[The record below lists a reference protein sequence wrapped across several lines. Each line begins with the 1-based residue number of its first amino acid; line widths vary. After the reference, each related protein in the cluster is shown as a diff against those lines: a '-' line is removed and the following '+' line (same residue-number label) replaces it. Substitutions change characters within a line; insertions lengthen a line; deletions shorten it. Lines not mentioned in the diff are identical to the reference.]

1 MQSFRER
8 TFKVRPLSPAMLAL
22 ALLSAQAHAF
32 QPFQVKDIRVEG
44 IQRTEAGTVFSYLP
58 IKVGETLTP
67 DRASDAIKALYATG
81 FFKDVRLEANDNVL
95 IVSVEERPAIASV
108 DFSGMKEF
116 PKDDMK
122 TGLKQLGLAEGRIL
136 DKSLLEKAEQE
147 LKRQYFNR
155 GMYAVEVKATS
166 TPLER
171 NRVAVSFD
179 VSEGEIAKIRSIN
192 IVGSNAFPEKT
203 LLKLFNLRTPGMM
216 SWWSKN
222 DQYSKQKLSG
232 DLETL
237 RSHYLNQGY
246 LEFNVEST
254 QVSITPDKKD
264 IYITININEGERY
277 TVSDY
282 KFAGDLPVPESELK
296 ELVSL
301 KVGDFFSRERLNE
314 STKNIG
320 ERLGNEGYAFS
331 NVNAAPEIDKDK
343 RTAEFT
349 FLVDPGRK
357 VYVRRINVT
366 GNTRTKDEVVR
377 REIRQMEGAWFAADK
392 INRSRVRVERL
403 GYFKETTIE
412 TPPVPGT
419 TDQVDVDINVVEQPT
434 GNILLGAGFSS
445 SEGLVLS
452 GSISQNN
459 LFGSGNRLS
468 AQINSGSV
476 NKVYALSF
484 TNPYF
489 TPDGVSLGYDLYRRN
504 VNTSSLDS
512 YADYG
517 TSTTGA
523 GLRLGVP
530 ITELDTVNFGLAYEQ
545 VTLDLSATAPNV
557 YHDYAAQFEPSCVTY
572 NTTCSSTTDSLRF
585 ESGWARDSRDSL
597 LYPTKGTYQ
606 RAYMEVGTPLGDLNY
621 YKLNYQYQWLRPLS
635 RSVSLLLNGEI
646 GIGSGYNDKEMPL
659 FRNFFAGGIGSVRG
673 FDSGALGPK
682 AINSSGS
689 SFSIGGNKRVVGNAE
704 LLFPFPGMG
713 NDRSVRLS
721 TFLDLGMVAG
731 PGDDDRNPLTPSRY
745 SKLSVDDLRYSV
757 GAAVTWYS
765 PMGPI
770 KLSLAKAL
778 NPASDDR
785 EQTFQFQLGN
795 VF

>member
-1 MQSFRER
+1 MFSFRL
-8 TFKVRPLSPAMLAL
+8 RPLSPAMLAL
-22 ALLSAQAHAF
+22 ALLSSPAHAF
-32 QPFQVKDIRVEG
+32 DPFQIKDIRVEG

-67 DRASDAIKALYATG
+67 ARASEAIKALYATG
-81 FFKDVRLEANDNVL
+81 FFKDVRLEANNEVL
-95 IVSVEERPAIASV
+95 VVTVEERPGIASV
-108 DFSGMKEF
+108 GFVGMKEF
-116 PKDDMK
+116 PKEDML
-122 TGLKQLGLAEGRIL
+122 TGLKQLGLSDGRIL
-136 DKSLLEKAEQE
+136 DKSLLDKAEQE
-147 LKRQYFNR
+147 LTRQYFNR
-155 GMYAVEVKATS
+155 GMYAVQVKAAT

-171 NRVAVSFD
+171 NRVAVSFE
-179 VSEGEIAKIRSIN
+179 VNEGEVARIRSIN
-192 IVGSNAFPEKT
+192 IVGAKAFSEKN

-216 SWWSKN
+216 TWWNKN

-237 RSHYLNQGY
+237 RSHYLNQGF

-264 IYITININEGERY
+264 IYLTINIQEGERY
-277 TVSDY
+277 TVSDF
-282 KFAGDLPVPESELK
+282 KFAGELPVPEAELK
-296 ELVSL
+296 NLVSL
-301 KVGDFFSRERLNE
+301 KVGDVFSRERLNE
-314 STKNIG
+314 STRNIG
-320 ERLGNEGYAFS
+320 DRLGNEGFAFS
-331 NVNAAPEIDKDK
+331 NVNAAPEIDKEK
-343 RTAEFT
+343 RTANFT

-357 VYVRRINVT
+357 VYVRRINVS

-377 REIRQMEGAWFAADK
+377 REMRQMEGAWYAADK

-403 GYFKETTIE
+403 GFFKETTVE

-419 TDQVDVDINVVEQPT
+419 TDQVDVNVNVTEQPT

-445 SEGLVLS
+445 SDGLVLS
-452 GSISQNN
+452 GSIAQNN

-468 AQINSGSV
+468 AQINSGSI
-476 NKVYALSF
+476 NKVYSLSF

-489 TPDGVSLGYDLYRRN
+489 TPDGVSLGYDLYRRD

-512 YADYG
+512 VADYG
-517 TSTTGA
+517 TSTVGA

-530 ITELDTVNFGLAYEQ
+530 ITEFDTVNFGLAYEQ
-545 VTLDLSATAPNV
+545 VTLDLNAGAPDV
-557 YHDYAAQFEPSCVTY
+557 YYSYAGQYEPACLLQVGSSLAKTG
-572 NTTCSSTTDSLRF
+572 CSSSTNSLRF
-585 ESGWARDSRDSL
+585 EAGWARDSRDSL

-606 RAYMEVGTPLGDLNY
+606 RAYMEFGTPLGDLNY
-621 YKLNYQYQWLRPLS
+621 YKLNYQYQWLKPLS

-646 GIGSGYNDKEMPL
+646 GIGGGYSDKELPL

-682 AINSSGS
+682 AVNSTGS
-689 SFSIGGNKRVVGNAE
+689 TFSIGGTKRVVGNAE

-721 TFLDLGMVAG
+721 TFLDIGALAG
-731 PGDDDRNPLTPSRY
+731 PGDNLGRY
-745 SKLSVDDLRYSV
+745 EKLSTSDMRYSV

-770 KLSLAKAL
+770 KLSIANPL
-778 NPASDDR
+778 NAADDDKK
-785 EQTFQFQLGN
+785 QSFQFQLGN

>member
-1 MQSFRER
+1 
-8 TFKVRPLSPAMLAL
+8 
-22 ALLSAQAHAF
+22 
-32 QPFQVKDIRVEG
+32 VEG

-58 IKVGETLTP
+58 VKVGETLTP
-67 DRASDAIKALYATG
+67 DRASAAIKALYATG
-81 FFKDVRLEANDNVL
+81 FFKDVRLDATDDVL
-95 IVSVEERPAIASV
+95 VVSVEERPGIASV
-108 DFSGMKEF
+108 EFVGMKEF
-116 PKDDMK
+116 PKDEMK
-122 TGLKQLGLAEGRIL
+122 AGLKQLGLAEGRIL

-155 GMYAVEVKATS
+155 GMYAVEVKATT

-171 NRVAVSFD
+171 NRSAVKFE

-192 IVGSNAFPEKT
+192 IVGSHAFPEKT
-203 LLKLFNLRTPGMM
+203 LLKLFNLRTPGLM

-237 RSHYLNQGY
+237 RSHYLNQGF

-264 IYITININEGERY
+264 IYLTININEGERY
-277 TVSDY
+277 TVSNY
-282 KFAGDLPVPESELK
+282 KFAGDLPVPEAELK
-296 ELVSL
+296 SLVSL
-301 KVGDFFSRERLNE
+301 EVGDFFSRERLNE

-331 NVNAAPEIDKDK
+331 NVNAAPEINKDK
-343 RTAEFT
+343 RTVEFT

-377 REIRQMEGAWFAADK
+377 REMRQMEGAWYASDK

-403 GYFKETTIE
+403 GYFKETTVE

-419 TDQVDVDINVVEQPT
+419 TDQVDVNINVTEQPT

-445 SEGLVLS
+445 SDGLVLS
-452 GSISQNN
+452 GSIAQNN

-476 NKVYALSF
+476 NKVYSLSF

-489 TPDGVSLGYDLYRRN
+489 TPDGVSLGYDLYRRD
-504 VNTSSLDS
+504 VNTSSLDTV
-512 YADYG
+512 ADYG
-517 TSTTGA
+517 TSTTGI

-545 VTLDLSATAPNV
+545 VQLDLSNTAPDI
-557 YHDYAAQFEPSCVTY
+557 YHDYAGEYEAACAGPAGY
-572 NTTCSSTTDSLRF
+572 NTACSSTTDSLRF
-585 ESGWARDSRDSL
+585 EAGWARDSRDSL

-606 RAYMEVGTPLGDLNY
+606 RAYIEAGTPLGDLNY

-646 GIGSGYNDKEMPL
+646 GIGGGYSGKEMPL

-673 FDSGALGPK
+673 FDSGAIGPK
-682 AINSSGS
+682 ATNTAGS
-689 SFSIGGNKRVVGNAE
+689 SFSVGGTKRAVGNAE

-721 TFLDLGMVAG
+721 TFLDVGAIAG
-731 PGDDDRNPLTPSRY
+731 PGDTQGRY
-745 SKLSVDDLRYSV
+745 EKLSVSDMRYSV

-778 NPASDDR
+778 NPAADDE
-785 EQTFQFQLGN
+785 EQMFQFQLGN

>member
-1 MQSFRER
+1 M
-8 TFKVRPLSPAMLAL
+8 
-22 ALLSAQAHAF
+22 
-32 QPFQVKDIRVEG
+32 EG

-67 DRASDAIKALYATG
+67 ARASEAIKALYATG
-81 FFKDVRLEANDNVL
+81 FFKDVRLEANNEVL
-95 IVSVEERPAIASV
+95 VVTVEERPGIASV
-108 DFSGMKEF
+108 NFSGMKEF
-116 PKDDMK
+116 PKEDMLA
-122 TGLKQLGLAEGRIL
+122 GLKQLGLSDGRIL
-136 DKSLLEKAEQE
+136 DKSLLDKAEQE
-147 LKRQYFNR
+147 LTRQYFNR
-155 GMYAVEVKATS
+155 GMYAVQVKATT

-171 NRVAVSFD
+171 NRVAVNFE
-179 VSEGEIAKIRSIN
+179 VNEGEVAKIRSIN
-192 IVGSNAFPEKT
+192 IVGAKAFTEKS

-216 SWWSKN
+216 TWWNKN

-264 IYITININEGERY
+264 IYLTINIQEGERY
-277 TVSDY
+277 TVSDF
-282 KFAGDLPVPESELK
+282 KFAGDLPVPEAELK
-296 ELVSL
+296 NLVSL
-301 KVGDFFSRERLNE
+301 KVGDVFSRERLNE
-314 STKNIG
+314 STRNIG
-320 ERLGNEGYAFS
+320 DRLGNEGFAFS
-331 NVNAAPEIDKDK
+331 NVNAAPEIDKEK
-343 RTAEFT
+343 RTANFT

-357 VYVRRINVT
+357 VYVRRLNVT

-377 REIRQMEGAWFAADK
+377 REMRQLEGAWYAADK

-403 GYFKETTIE
+403 GHFKETTIE

-419 TDQVDVDINVVEQPT
+419 TDQVDVNVNVTEQPT

-445 SEGLVLS
+445 SDGLVLS
-452 GSISQNN
+452 GSIAQNN

-468 AQINSGSV
+468 VQINSGSI
-476 NKVYALSF
+476 NKVYSLSF

-489 TPDGVSLGYDLYRRN
+489 TSDGVSLGYDLYRRD
-504 VNTSSLDS
+504 VDTESLDS
-512 YADYG
+512 VADYS
-517 TSTTGA
+517 TSTVGA

-530 ITELDTVNFGLAYEQ
+530 ITEFDSVNFGLAYEQ
-545 VTLDLSATAPNV
+545 VKLDLNGTAPQV
-557 YHDYAAQFEPSCVTY
+557 YFDYANRYESSCPSPT
-572 NTTCSSTTDSLRF
+572 NPSALSCSATTDSLRF
-585 ESGWARDSRDSL
+585 EAGWARDSRDSL

-621 YKLNYQYQWLRPLS
+621 YKLNYQYQWLKPLS
-635 RSVSLLLNGEI
+635 RRVSLLLNGEI
-646 GIGSGYNDKEMPL
+646 GIGGGYNGEEMPL

-682 AINSSGS
+682 AVNSSGS
-689 SFSIGGNKRVVGNAE
+689 SFSIGGTKRVVGNAE

-721 TFLDLGMVAG
+721 TFLDIGAVAG
-731 PGDDDRNPLTPSRY
+731 PGDDPDNDPTTPGRY
-745 SKLSVDDLRYSV
+745 SKLSTSDMRYSV

-770 KLSLAKAL
+770 KLSLAKPL
-778 NPASDDR
+778 NAAADD
-785 EQTFQFQLGN
+785 EKQTFQFQLGN

>member
-1 MQSFRER
+1 MFSFRA
-8 TFKVRPLSPAMLAL
+8 RPLSPAMLAMAFL
-22 ALLSAQAHAF
+22 AAQAQAF
-32 QPFQVKDIRVEG
+32 DAFLIKDIRVEG

-58 IKVGETLTP
+58 VKVGETLTP
-67 DRASDAIKALYATG
+67 ERASDAIKALYATG
-81 FFKDVRLEANDNVL
+81 FFKDVRLEANNDVL
-95 IVSVEERPAIASV
+95 VVTVEERPGIASV

-122 TGLKQLGLAEGRIL
+122 KGLKELGLADGRIL

-155 GMYAVEVKATS
+155 GMYAVQIKATS

-171 NRVAVSFD
+171 NRVAVNFE
-179 VSEGEIAKIRSIN
+179 VSEGEVAKIRTIN
-192 IVGSNAFPEKT
+192 IVGAKTLPEKD
-203 LLKLFNLRTPGMM
+203 LLKLFNLRTPGWM
-216 SWWSKN
+216 SWWNKN

-277 TVSDY
+277 TVSDF
-282 KFAGDLPVPESELK
+282 KFAGDMPVPEAELK
-296 ELVSL
+296 SLVSL
-301 KVGDFFSRERLNE
+301 KAGDFFSRERLNE
-314 STKNIG
+314 STKKIG
-320 ERLGNEGYAFS
+320 DRLGNEGYAFS

-343 RTAEFT
+343 RTASFT

-357 VYVRRINVT
+357 VYVRRVNVT

-377 REIRQMEGAWFAADK
+377 REMRQMEGAWYAADK
-392 INRSRVRVERL
+392 VNRSRERLERL
-403 GYFKETTIE
+403 GYFKETTVE

-419 TDQVDVDINVVEQPT
+419 TDQVDVNVNVTEQPT

-445 SEGLVLS
+445 SDGLVLS
-452 GSISQNN
+452 GSIAQNN

-476 NKVYALSF
+476 NKVYSLSF

-489 TPDGVSLGYDLYRRN
+489 TQDGVSLGYDLYRRD
-504 VNTSSLDS
+504 VNTSSLNTL
-512 YADYG
+512 ADYG
-517 TSTTGA
+517 TSTLGA
-523 GLRLGVP
+523 GVRLGVP

-545 VTLDLSATAPNV
+545 VKLDLTATAPDV
-557 YHDYAAQFEPSCVTY
+557 YHDYAKIYDPSCATY
-572 NTTCSSTTDSLRF
+572 SSACSSTTNSLRF
-585 ESGWARDSRDSL
+585 EAGWARDSRDSL
-597 LYPTKGTYQ
+597 LYPTKGTFQ
-606 RAYMEVGTPLGDLNY
+606 RAFIEAGTPLGDLNY

-635 RSVSLLLNGEI
+635 RNISLLLNGEV
-646 GIGSGYNDKEMPL
+646 GIGGGYSGKEMPL

-682 AINSSGS
+682 AQNSALS
-689 SFSIGGNKRVVGNAE
+689 SFSIGGTKRVVGNAE

-721 TFLDLGMVAG
+721 TFLDIGAIAG
-731 PGDDDRNPLTPSRY
+731 PGDVSGRY
-745 SKLSVDDLRYSV
+745 KTLSTSDMRYSV

-778 NPASDDR
+778 NAATDDKV
-785 EQTFQFQLGN
+785 QTFQFQLGN

>member
-1 MQSFRER
+1 MFSFSIQP
-8 TFKVRPLSPAMLAL
+8 FKLRPLSPALLAL
-22 ALLSAQAHAF
+22 AFMASQAQAFDAF
-32 QPFQVKDIRVEG
+32 QIKDIRVEG

-58 IKVGETLTP
+58 VKVGETLTP
-67 DRASDAIKALYATG
+67 ARSSEAIKALYATG
-81 FFKDVRLEANDNVL
+81 FFKDVRLEANDDVL
-95 IVSVEERPAIASV
+95 LISVEERPGIASV
-108 DFSGMKEF
+108 DFTGMKEF
-116 PKDDMK
+116 PKEDIK
-122 TGLKQLGLAEGRIL
+122 TGLKQLGLTDGRIL
-136 DKSLLEKAEQE
+136 DQSLLDKAEQE

-155 GMYAVEVKATS
+155 GMYAVQVKATTS
-166 TPLER
+166 PLER
-171 NRVAVSFD
+171 NRVAINFD
-179 VSEGEIAKIRSIN
+179 VSEGEVAKIRSIN
-192 IVGSNAFPEKT
+192 IIGAQAFSEKS
-203 LLKLFNLRTPGMM
+203 LLKLFSLSTPGMM
-216 SWWSKN
+216 TWWSKN

-237 RSHYLNQGY
+237 RSHYLNQGH
-246 LEFNVEST
+246 LEFNIEST

-282 KFAGDLPVPESELK
+282 KFAGELPVPEQELRG
-296 ELVSL
+296 LVSL
-301 KVGDFFSRERLNE
+301 KVGDVFSRERLNE
-314 STKNIG
+314 STRNIG
-320 ERLGNEGYAFS
+320 DRLGNEGYAFA

-343 RTAEFT
+343 RSVDFT

-357 VYVRRINVT
+357 VYVRRVNVT

-377 REIRQMEGAWFAADK
+377 REVRQMEGAWYAADK

-403 GYFKETTIE
+403 GYFKETAIE

-419 TDQVDVDINVVEQPT
+419 TDQVDVNLNVVEQPT

-445 SEGLVLS
+445 SDGLVLS
-452 GSISQNN
+452 GSIAQNN

-468 AQINSGSV
+468 AQINSGSI
-476 NKVYALSF
+476 NKIYSLSF

-489 TPDGVSLGYDLYRRN
+489 TPDGVSLGYDLYRRD
-504 VNTSSLDS
+504 VNTASLDS
-512 YADYG
+512 VAEYG
-517 TSTTGA
+517 TSTDGI
-523 GLRLGVP
+523 GMRLGVP
-530 ITELDTVNFGLAYEQ
+530 ITELDTVNFGLAYER
-545 VTLDLSATAPNV
+545 VRLDLSSTAPDA
-557 YHDYAAQFEPSCVTY
+557 YYSYAGEYEASCASQVGLLVKTG
-572 NTTCSSTTDSLRF
+572 CSSTTDSLRF
-585 ESGWARDSRDSL
+585 EAGWARDSRDSL

-606 RAYMEVGTPLGDLNY
+606 RAYMEVGTPAGDLNY

-635 RSVSLLLNGEI
+635 RSVTLLLNGEI
-646 GIGSGYNDKEMPL
+646 GIGGGYGGKELPL

-673 FDSGALGPK
+673 FDSGAIGPK
-682 AINSSGS
+682 ATNGTST
-689 SFSIGGNKRVVGNAE
+689 FSIGGNKRIVGNAE

-721 TFLDLGMVAG
+721 TFVDVGAVAG
-731 PGDDDRNPLTPSRY
+731 PSDNQSRY
-745 SKLSVDDLRYSV
+745 EKLSTADMRYSV

-778 NPASDDR
+778 NAADDDDT
-785 EQTFQFQLGN
+785 QMFQFQLGN

>member
-1 MQSFRER
+1 
-8 TFKVRPLSPAMLAL
+8 MLAL
-22 ALLSAQAHAF
+22 ALLSAQAQAF
-32 QPFQVKDIRVEG
+32 DPFQIKDIRVEG

-58 IKVGETLTP
+58 VKVGETLTP
-67 DRASDAIKALYATG
+67 ERASEAIKALYATG
-81 FFKDVRLEANDNVL
+81 FFKDVRLEANNDVL
-95 IVSVEERPAIASV
+95 VITVEERPGIASV

-116 PKDDMK
+116 PKEDMK
-122 TGLKQLGLAEGRIL
+122 SGLKQLGLAEGRIL

-155 GMYAVEVKATS
+155 GMYAVQVKATT

-171 NRVAVSFD
+171 NRVAVNFD
-179 VSEGEIAKIRSIN
+179 VSEGEVAKIRTIN
-192 IVGSNAFPEKT
+192 IVGAKAIPEKT
-203 LLKLFNLRTPGMM
+203 LLKLFNLSTPGWMT
-216 SWWSKN
+216 WWSKN

-277 TVSDY
+277 TVSDF
-282 KFAGDLPVPESELK
+282 KFAGDMPVPEAELK
-296 ELVSL
+296 NLVSL

-331 NVNAAPEIDKDK
+331 NVNAAPDIDKEK
-343 RTAEFT
+343 RTANFT

-357 VYVRRINVT
+357 VYVRRVNVT

-377 REIRQMEGAWFAADK
+377 REMRQMEGAWFAADK
-392 INRSRVRVERL
+392 INRSRERVERL
-403 GYFKETTIE
+403 GFFKETTVE

-419 TDQVDVDINVVEQPT
+419 TDQVDVNVNVTEQPT

-445 SEGLVLS
+445 SDGLVLS

-468 AQINSGSV
+468 AQINSGSI

-489 TPDGVSLGYDLYRRN
+489 TQDGVSLGYDLYRRD

-512 YADYG
+512 VADYG
-517 TSTTGA
+517 TSTTGV

-545 VTLDLSATAPNV
+545 VSLDLTDTAPKV
-557 YHDYAAQFEPSCVTY
+557 YHDYADDYEPACAWAGTGTV
-572 NTTCSSTTDSLRF
+572 CSSTTNSLRF
-585 ESGWARDSRDSL
+585 EAGWARDSRDSL
-597 LYPTKGTYQ
+597 LYPTKGTFQ
-606 RAYMEVGTPLGDLNY
+606 RAYIEAGTPLGDLNY

-635 RSVSLLLNGEI
+635 RNISLLLNGEI
-646 GIGSGYNDKEMPL
+646 GIGGGYSGKQMPL

-673 FDSGALGPK
+673 FESGAIGPK
-682 AINSSGS
+682 ATNGTST
-689 SFSIGGNKRVVGNAE
+689 FSIGGTKRVVGNAE

-721 TFLDLGMVAG
+721 TFLDIGAIAG
-731 PGDDDRNPLTPSRY
+731 PGDSQGRY
-745 SKLSVDDLRYSV
+745 EKLSASDMRYSV

-770 KLSLAKAL
+770 KLSLAKPL
-778 NPASDDR
+778 NAESDDK
-785 EQTFQFQLGN
+785 EETFQFQLGN

>member
-1 MQSFRER
+1 MFSISTQPFRL
-8 TFKVRPLSPAMLAL
+8 RPLAPAVLAL
-22 ALLSAQAHAF
+22 ALFSASAQAF
-32 QPFQVKDIRVEG
+32 DPFQIKDIRVEG

-58 IKVGETLTP
+58 VKVGETLTP
-67 DRASDAIKALYATG
+67 ARASEAIKALYATG
-81 FFKDVRLEANDNVL
+81 FFKDVRLEANNDVL
-95 IVSVEERPAIASV
+95 VVTVEERPGIASV
-108 DFSGMKEF
+108 DFTGLKEF

-122 TGLKQLGLAEGRIL
+122 TGLKQLGLTDGRIL

-147 LKRQYFNR
+147 LTRQYFNR
-155 GMYAVEVKATS
+155 GMYAVQVKATT

-171 NRVAVSFD
+171 NRVAVNFE
-179 VSEGEIAKIRSIN
+179 VSEGEAAKIRSVN
-192 IVGSNAFPEKT
+192 IVGANAFTEKS
-203 LLKLFNLRTPGMM
+203 LLKLFSLSTPGWMT
-216 SWWSKN
+216 WWSKN

-237 RSHYLNQGY
+237 RSYYLNQGY

-264 IYITININEGERY
+264 IYITINIKEGERY
-277 TVSDY
+277 TVADV
-282 KFAGDLPVPESELK
+282 KFAGDLPVPEDDLK
-296 ELVSL
+296 KLVSL
-301 KVGDFFSRERLNE
+301 KVGDVFSRERLNE

-320 ERLGNEGYAFS
+320 DRLGNEGYAFS

-343 RTAEFT
+343 RTANFT

-357 VYVRRINVT
+357 VYVRRVNVT

-377 REIRQMEGAWFAADK
+377 RELRQMEGAWYAADK
-392 INRSRVRVERL
+392 INRSRTRIERL
-403 GYFKETTIE
+403 GFFKDATVE

-419 TDQVDVDINVVEQPT
+419 TDQVDVNINVTEQPT

-445 SEGLVLS
+445 SDGLILS

-476 NKVYALSF
+476 NKVYSLSF

-489 TPDGVSLGYDLYRRN
+489 TPDGVSLGYDLYRRD

-512 YADYG
+512 VADYD
-517 TSTTGA
+517 TSTTGV

-530 ITELDTVNFGLAYEQ
+530 ITEFDTVNFGLAYER
-545 VTLDLSATAPNV
+545 VTLDLSDTAPQV
-557 YHDYAAQFEPSCVTY
+557 YHDYADDYEPSCTWTGVGSK
-572 NTTCSSTTDSLRF
+572 CSSTTDSLRF
-585 ESGWARDSRDSL
+585 EAGWARDSRDSL

-606 RAYMEVGTPLGDLNY
+606 RAYLEVGTPLGDLNY
-621 YKLNYQYQWLRPLS
+621 YKFNYQYQWLKPLS

-646 GIGSGYNDKEMPL
+646 GIGGGYDGKEMPL

-682 AINSSGS
+682 ATNTAGS
-689 SFSIGGNKRVVGNAE
+689 SFSIGGNKRIVGNAE
-704 LLFPFPGMG
+704 LLFPFPGMN

-721 TFLDLGMVAG
+721 TFLDIGAIAG
-731 PGDDDRNPLTPSRY
+731 PGDSLGRYEKLSTSDMRY
-745 SKLSVDDLRYSV
+745 SI

-770 KLSLAKAL
+770 KLSIAKPL
-778 NPASDDR
+778 NAADDDK

>member
-1 MQSFRER
+1 MFSFR
-8 TFKVRPLSPAMLAL
+8 VRPLSPAMLAL
-22 ALLSAQAHAF
+22 ALLSAQSQAF
-32 QPFQVKDIRVEG
+32 DSFLIKDIRVEG

-58 IKVGETLTP
+58 VKVGETLTP
-67 DRASDAIKALYATG
+67 DRASEAIKALYATG
-81 FFKDVRLEANDNVL
+81 FFKDVRLETNNDVL
-95 IVSVEERPAIASV
+95 VVTVEERPGIASV
-108 DFSGMKEF
+108 DFTGMKEF
-116 PKDDMK
+116 SKDDMK
-122 TGLKQLGLAEGRIL
+122 TGLKQLGLADGRIL

-171 NRVAVSFD
+171 NRVAVNFD
-179 VSEGEIAKIRSIN
+179 VSEGDVAKIRTIN
-192 IVGSNAFPEKT
+192 IVGAKAFPEKD
-203 LLKLFNLRTPGMM
+203 LLKLFNLSTPGWMT
-216 SWWSKN
+216 WWSKN

-237 RSHYLNQGY
+237 RSNYLNQGY
-246 LEFNVEST
+246 LEFNIEST

-282 KFAGDLPVPESELK
+282 KFAGDLPVPEAELK
-296 ELVSL
+296 SLVSL
-301 KVGDFFSRERLNE
+301 KVGDFFSREQLNE
-314 STKNIG
+314 STKKIG
-320 ERLGNEGYAFS
+320 DRLGNDGYAFS

-343 RTAEFT
+343 RTANFT

-357 VYVRRINVT
+357 VYVRRVNVT

-377 REIRQMEGAWFAADK
+377 REMRQMEGAWYAADK
-392 INRSRVRVERL
+392 INRSRERVERL
-403 GYFKETTIE
+403 GFFKETNVE

-419 TDQVDVDINVVEQPT
+419 TDQVDANVNVTEQPT

-445 SEGLVLS
+445 SDGLVLS

-476 NKVYALSF
+476 NKVFALSF

-489 TPDGVSLGYDLYRRN
+489 TQDGVSLGYDLYRRD
-504 VNTSSLDS
+504 VNTSSLNI
-512 YADYG
+512 ADYG
-517 TSTTGA
+517 TSTVGA
-523 GLRLGVP
+523 GIRLGVP

-545 VTLDLSATAPNV
+545 VKLDLSNTAPNV
-557 YHDYAAQFEPSCVTY
+557 YHDYAKTNDPSCTAY
-572 NTTCSSTTDSLRF
+572 LTACSSTTDSLRF
-585 ESGWARDSRDSL
+585 EAGWARDSRDSL
-597 LYPTKGTYQ
+597 LYPTKGTFQ
-606 RAYMEVGTPLGDLNY
+606 RAFIEAGTPVGDLNY

-635 RSVSLLLNGEI
+635 RNVSLLLNGEV
-646 GIGSGYNDKEMPL
+646 GIGGGYSGKDMPL

-673 FDSGALGPK
+673 FDSGAIGPK
-682 AINSSGS
+682 AISGTS
-689 SFSIGGNKRVVGNAE
+689 TFSIGGTKRLVGNAE

-721 TFLDLGMVAG
+721 TFMDIGAIAG
-731 PGDDDRNPLTPSRY
+731 PGDSQGRY
-745 SKLSVDDLRYSV
+745 KTLSTSDMRYSV

-778 NPASDDR
+778 NAATDDKD
-785 EQTFQFQLGN
+785 QMFQFQLGN